1 MSTATAT
8 ARRAP
13 RRAPVSHKRRPRLR
27 LVQRTRAVTAER
39 MTEIIAI
46 SILVVSL
53 FVIVIG
59 HAMLAQGQLRLG
71 HLNDQLTKEQAVHTA
86 TVLQVAALET
96 PARISSEAGSL
107 NLVQPSQILQLPSVS
122 LNQPLPTLKISA
134 AKPAPAAPATTPTT
148 TPSTP
153 TPTTT
158 PAGH

>member
-1 MSTATAT
+1 
-8 ARRAP
+8 
-13 RRAPVSHKRRPRLR
+13 

-53 FVIVIG
+53 FAIVIG

-71 HLNDQLTKEQAVHTA
+71 HLNDELTKEQAVHTA

-134 AKPAPAAPATTPTT
+134 ATAKPAPTAPATTPTT
-148 TPSTP
+148 TATS
-153 TPTTT
+153 TTT